1 MYSRKFLYLFGLAA
15 IALSPIADTA
25 PAATAATRDKAFF
38 ESVAG
43 SWRGPGEIVAGKY
56 KGTKFTCNLIGEPV
70 TDGNG
75 TGVKLDGTCRVG
87 VFKQP
92 MTALI
97 TQSGSS
103 YKGKFLDGAAG
114 KGLDVVSG
122 TVTDDTVVVGLNRA
136 KLNGAMIARVRDD
149 KTMNVTVSVKVES
162 QMIPVIGLT
171 LSRQLD
177 EITVGSVQ

>member
-1 MYSRKFLYLFGLAA
+1 MYLRKLLFVCGLAA
-15 IALSPIADTA
+15 VALSPMADVT

-56 KGTKFTCNLIGEPV
+56 KGTKFTCNLVGSSV
-70 TDGNG
+70 TDG
-75 TGVKLDGTCRVG
+75 TGIKLDGSCRVG

-92 MTALI
+92 MTATI

-103 YKGKFLDGAAG
+103 YKGQFLDGAAG

-122 TVTDDTVVVGLNRA
+122 TVTPDTVVAVYDRQSLLNHMLRPKLPRA
-136 KLNGAMIARVRDD
+136 KTVR
-149 KTMNVTVSVKVES
+149 
-162 QMIPVIGLT
+162 GLPR
-171 LSRQLD
+171 LLLRSRFLVLQHL
-177 EITVGSVQ
+177 

>member
-1 MYSRKFLYLFGLAA
+1 MYSRKFLFVCGLAA
-15 IALSPIADTA
+15 AALSPVADVA

-43 SWRGPGEIVAGKY
+43 AWKGPGEIVAGKY
-56 KGTKFTCNLIGEPV
+56 KGTKFTCNLIGEP
-70 TDGNG
+70 
-75 TGVKLDGTCRVG
+75 TGDSNAGIKLDGTCRVG

-92 MTALI
+92 MTAVI
-97 TQSGSS
+97 SQSGSS

-122 TVTDDTVVVGLNRA
+122 AVTEDTVVVGINRA

-171 LSRQLD
+171 LTRQVD
-177 EITVGSVQ
+177 EMAVGSIQ

>member
-1 MYSRKFLYLFGLAA
+1 MYSRKFLIICGLAA
-15 IALSPIADTA
+15 AALSPVADVA

-38 ESVAG
+38 DSVTG
-43 SWRGPGEIVAGKY
+43 SWKGPGEIVAGKY
-56 KGTKFTCNLIGEPV
+56 KGTKFTCNLVGEP
-70 TDGNG
+70 
-75 TGVKLDGTCRVG
+75 TGDSGAGIKLDGTCRVG

-92 MTALI
+92 MTAVI
-97 TQSGSS
+97 SQSGST

-122 TVTDDTVVVGLNRA
+122 AVSEDTVVVGINRA

-171 LSRQLD
+171 LTRQVD
-177 EITVGSVQ
+177 EMAVGSIE

>member
-1 MYSRKFLYLFGLAA
+1 MYSRKFLIICGLAA
-15 IALSPIADTA
+15 AALSPVADVA

-38 ESVAG
+38 DSVTG
-43 SWRGPGEIVAGKY
+43 SWKGPGEIVAGKY
-56 KGTKFTCNLIGEPV
+56 KGTKFTCNLVGEP
-70 TDGNG
+70 
-75 TGVKLDGTCRVG
+75 TGDSSAGIKLDGTCRVG

-92 MTALI
+92 MTAVI
-97 TQSGSS
+97 SQSGSS

-122 TVTDDTVVVGLNRA
+122 AVSEDTVVVGINRA

-162 QMIPVIGLT
+162 QMVPVIGLT
-171 LSRQLD
+171 LTRQVD
-177 EITVGSVQ
+177 EMAVGSIQ

>member
-1 MYSRKFLYLFGLAA
+1 MYSRKFLIICGLAA
-15 IALSPIADTA
+15 AALSPVADVA

-38 ESVAG
+38 DSVTG
-43 SWRGPGEIVAGKY
+43 SWKGPGEIVAGKY
-56 KGTKFTCNLIGEPV
+56 KGTKFTCNLVGEP
-70 TDGNG
+70 
-75 TGVKLDGTCRVG
+75 TGDSGAGIKLDGTCRVG

-92 MTALI
+92 MTAVI
-97 TQSGSS
+97 SQSGST

-122 TVTDDTVVVGLNRA
+122 AVSEDTVVVGINRA

-171 LSRQLD
+171 LTRQVD
-177 EITVGSVQ
+177 EMAVGSIQ

>member
-1 MYSRKFLYLFGLAA
+1 MYSRKFLIICGLAA
-15 IALSPIADTA
+15 AALSPVADVA

-38 ESVAG
+38 DSVAG

-56 KGTKFTCNLIGEPV
+56 KGTKFTCNLIGEP
-70 TDGNG
+70 
-75 TGVKLDGTCRVG
+75 TGDSGAGIKLDGTCRVG

-92 MTALI
+92 MTAVI
-97 TQSGSS
+97 SQSGST

-122 TVTDDTVVVGLNRA
+122 AVSEDTVVVGINRA

-162 QMIPVIGLT
+162 QMVPVIGLT
-171 LSRQLD
+171 LTRQVD
-177 EITVGSVQ
+177 EMAVGSIE

>member
-1 MYSRKFLYLFGLAA
+1 MYSRKFLFVCGLAA
-15 IALSPIADTA
+15 VALSPVADVA

-43 SWRGPGEIVAGKY
+43 TWKGPGEIVAGKY
-56 KGTKFTCNLIGEPV
+56 KGTKFTCNLIGSPT
-70 TDGNG
+70 TDTSAGI
-75 TGVKLDGTCRVG
+75 KLDGTCRVG

-92 MTALI
+92 MTAVI
-97 TQSGSS
+97 SQSGGT

-122 TVTDDTVVVGLNRA
+122 AVTADTVVVGINRA

-149 KTMNVTVSVKVES
+149 RTMNVTVSVKVES

-171 LSRQLD
+171 LTRQVD
-177 EITVGSVQ
+177 EMAVGSIE

>member
-1 MYSRKFLYLFGLAA
+1 MYSRKFLIICGLATA
-15 IALSPIADTA
+15 ALSPVADVA

-38 ESVAG
+38 DSVAG
-43 SWRGPGEIVAGKY
+43 SWKGPGEIVAGKY
-56 KGTKFTCNLIGEPV
+56 KGTKFTCNLIGEP
-70 TDGNG
+70 
-75 TGVKLDGTCRVG
+75 TGDSGAGIKLDGTCRVG

-92 MTALI
+92 MTAVI
-97 TQSGSS
+97 SQSGST

-122 TVTDDTVVVGLNRA
+122 AVSEDTVVVGINRA

-171 LSRQLD
+171 LTRQVD
-177 EITVGSVQ
+177 EMAVGSIQ

>member
-1 MYSRKFLYLFGLAA
+1 MYSRKLLIICGLAA
-15 IALSPIADTA
+15 AALSPVADVA

-38 ESVAG
+38 DSVTG
-43 SWRGPGEIVAGKY
+43 SWKGPGEIVAGKY
-56 KGTKFTCNLIGEPV
+56 KGTKFTCNLIGEP
-70 TDGNG
+70 
-75 TGVKLDGTCRVG
+75 TGDSGAGIKLDGTCRVG

-92 MTALI
+92 MTAVI
-97 TQSGSS
+97 SQSGST

-122 TVTDDTVVVGLNRA
+122 AVSEDTVVVGINRA

-171 LSRQLD
+171 LTRQVD
-177 EITVGSVQ
+177 EMAVGSIE

>member
-1 MYSRKFLYLFGLAA
+1 MYSRKFLIVCGLAA
-15 IALSPIADTA
+15 AASSPVADVA

-38 ESVAG
+38 DSVAG
-43 SWRGPGEIVAGKY
+43 SWKGPGEIVAGKY
-56 KGTKFTCNLIGEPV
+56 KGTKFTCNLIGEP
-70 TDGNG
+70 
-75 TGVKLDGTCRVG
+75 TGDSSAGIKLDGTCRVG

-92 MTALI
+92 MTAVI
-97 TQSGSS
+97 SQSGSS

-122 TVTDDTVVVGLNRA
+122 AVSEDTVVVGINRA

-171 LSRQLD
+171 LTRQVD
-177 EITVGSVQ
+177 EMAVGSIQ

>member
-1 MYSRKFLYLFGLAA
+1 MYSRKFLIICGLAA
-15 IALSPIADTA
+15 AALSPVADVA

-38 ESVAG
+38 DSVTGA
-43 SWRGPGEIVAGKY
+43 WKGPGEIVAGKY
-56 KGTKFTCNLIGEPV
+56 KGTKFTCNLVGEP
-70 TDGNG
+70 
-75 TGVKLDGTCRVG
+75 TGDSGAGIKLDGTCRVG

-92 MTALI
+92 MTAVI
-97 TQSGSS
+97 SQSGST

-122 TVTDDTVVVGLNRA
+122 AVSEDTVVVGINRA

-171 LSRQLD
+171 LTRQVD
-177 EITVGSVQ
+177 EMAVGSIE

>member
-1 MYSRKFLYLFGLAA
+1 MYSRKFLIVCGLAA
-15 IALSPIADTA
+15 AALSPVADVA

-38 ESVAG
+38 DSVAG
-43 SWRGPGEIVAGKY
+43 SWKGPGEIVAGKY
-56 KGTKFTCNLIGEPV
+56 KGTKFTCNLIGEP
-70 TDGNG
+70 
-75 TGVKLDGTCRVG
+75 TGDSSAGIKLDGTCRVG

-92 MTALI
+92 MTAVI
-97 TQSGSS
+97 SQSGST

-122 TVTDDTVVVGLNRA
+122 AVSEDTVVVGINRA

-162 QMIPVIGLT
+162 QMVPVIGLT
-171 LSRQLD
+171 LTRQVD
-177 EITVGSVQ
+177 EMAVGSIE

>member
-1 MYSRKFLYLFGLAA
+1 MYSRKFLIVCGLAA
-15 IALSPIADTA
+15 AALSPVADVA

-38 ESVAG
+38 DSVAG
-43 SWRGPGEIVAGKY
+43 SWKGPGEIVAGKY
-56 KGTKFTCNLIGEPV
+56 KGTKFTCNLIGEP
-70 TDGNG
+70 
-75 TGVKLDGTCRVG
+75 TGDSSAGIKLDGTCRVG

-92 MTALI
+92 MTAVI
-97 TQSGSS
+97 SRSGST

-122 TVTDDTVVVGLNRA
+122 AVSEDTVVVGINRA

-162 QMIPVIGLT
+162 QMVPVIGLT
-171 LSRQLD
+171 LTRQVD
-177 EITVGSVQ
+177 EMAVGSVE

>member
-1 MYSRKFLYLFGLAA
+1 MYSRKFLIVCGLAA
-15 IALSPIADTA
+15 AALSPVADVA

-38 ESVAG
+38 DSVAG
-43 SWRGPGEIVAGKY
+43 SWKGPGEIVAGKY
-56 KGTKFTCNLIGEPV
+56 KGTKFTCNLIGEP
-70 TDGNG
+70 
-75 TGVKLDGTCRVG
+75 TGDSSAGIKLDGTCRVG

-92 MTALI
+92 MTAVI
-97 TQSGSS
+97 SQSGAS

-122 TVTDDTVVVGLNRA
+122 AVSEDTVVVGINRA

-162 QMIPVIGLT
+162 QMVPVIGLT
-171 LSRQLD
+171 LTRQVD
-177 EITVGSVQ
+177 EMAVGSVE

>member
-1 MYSRKFLYLFGLAA
+1 MYLRKLLFVCGLAA
-15 IALSPIADTA
+15 VALSPMADVT

-56 KGTKFTCNLIGEPV
+56 KGTKFTCNLIGEP
-70 TDGNG
+70 
-75 TGVKLDGTCRVG
+75 TGDSGAGIKLDGTCRVG

-92 MTALI
+92 MTAVI
-97 TQSGSS
+97 SQSGST

-122 TVTDDTVVVGLNRA
+122 AVSEDTVVVGINRA

-171 LSRQLD
+171 LTRQVD
-177 EITVGSVQ
+177 EMAVGSIQ

>member
-1 MYSRKFLYLFGLAA
+1 MYSRKFLIICGLAA
-15 IALSPIADTA
+15 AALSPVADVA

-38 ESVAG
+38 DSVTG
-43 SWRGPGEIVAGKY
+43 SWKGPGEIVAGKY
-56 KGTKFTCNLIGEPV
+56 KGTKFTCNLVGEP
-70 TDGNG
+70 
-75 TGVKLDGTCRVG
+75 TGDSSAGIKLDGTCRVG

-92 MTALI
+92 MTAVI
-97 TQSGSS
+97 SQSGST

-122 TVTDDTVVVGLNRA
+122 AVSEDTVVVGINRA

-171 LSRQLD
+171 LTRQVD
-177 EITVGSVQ
+177 EMAVGSIQ

>member
-1 MYSRKFLYLFGLAA
+1 MYSRKFLLLFGLAA
-15 IALSPIADTA
+15 VALSPAADMA
-25 PAATAATRDKAFF
+25 SSATAATRDKAFF

-43 SWRGPGEIVAGKY
+43 TWRGPGEIVAGKY
-56 KGTKFTCNLIGEPV
+56 KGTKFTCNLVGEPV
-70 TDGNG
+70 SAGG
-75 TGVKLDGTCRVG
+75 AGIKLDGSCRVG

-92 MTALI
+92 MTAVI
-97 TQSGSS
+97 SQSGST
-103 YKGKFLDGAAG
+103 YKGKFLDGAEG

-122 TVTDDTVVVGLNRA
+122 AVTADTVVVGINRS

-171 LSRQLD
+171 LTRQVD
-177 EITVGSVQ
+177 EMAVGSIQ

>member
-1 MYSRKFLYLFGLAA
+1 MYSRKFLIVCGLAA
-15 IALSPIADTA
+15 AALSPVADVA

-38 ESVAG
+38 DSVAG
-43 SWRGPGEIVAGKY
+43 SWKGPGEIVAGKY
-56 KGTKFTCNLIGEPV
+56 KGTKFTCNLIGEP
-70 TDGNG
+70 
-75 TGVKLDGTCRVG
+75 TGDSSAGIKLDGTCRVG

-92 MTALI
+92 MTAVI
-97 TQSGSS
+97 SQSGSS

-114 KGLDVVSG
+114 RGLDVVSG
-122 TVTDDTVVVGLNRA
+122 AVSEDTVVVGINRA

-171 LSRQLD
+171 LTRQVD
-177 EITVGSVQ
+177 EMAVGSIQ

>member
-1 MYSRKFLYLFGLAA
+1 MYSRKFLFVCGLAA
-15 IALSPIADTA
+15 AALSPVADVA

-38 ESVAG
+38 DSVAG
-43 SWRGPGEIVAGKY
+43 SWKGPGEIVAGKY
-56 KGTKFTCNLIGEPV
+56 KGTKFTCNLIGEP
-70 TDGNG
+70 
-75 TGVKLDGTCRVG
+75 TGDSSAGIKLDGTCRVG

-92 MTALI
+92 MTAVI
-97 TQSGSS
+97 SQSGST

-122 TVTDDTVVVGLNRA
+122 AVSEDTVVVGINRA

-171 LSRQLD
+171 LTRQVD
-177 EITVGSVQ
+177 EMAVGSIQ

>member
-1 MYSRKFLYLFGLAA
+1 MYSRKFLIVCGLAA
-15 IALSPIADTA
+15 AALSPVADVA

-38 ESVAG
+38 DSVAG
-43 SWRGPGEIVAGKY
+43 SWKGPGEIVAGKY
-56 KGTKFTCNLIGEPV
+56 KGTKFTCSLIGEP
-70 TDGNG
+70 
-75 TGVKLDGTCRVG
+75 TGDSSAGIKLDGTCRVG

-92 MTALI
+92 MTAVI
-97 TQSGSS
+97 SQSGSS

-122 TVTDDTVVVGLNRA
+122 AVSEDTVVVGINRA

-171 LSRQLD
+171 LTRQVD
-177 EITVGSVQ
+177 EMAVGSIQ

>member
-1 MYSRKFLYLFGLAA
+1 MYSRKFLFVCGLAA
-15 IALSPIADTA
+15 AALSPVADVA
-25 PAATAATRDKAFF
+25 SNATAATRDKAFF

-43 SWRGPGEIVAGKY
+43 TWKGPGEIVAGKY
-56 KGTKFTCNLIGEPV
+56 KGTKFTCNLVGSPTEDSSAGI
-70 TDGNG
+70 
-75 TGVKLDGTCRVG
+75 KLDGTCRVG

-92 MTALI
+92 MTAVI
-97 TQSGSS
+97 SQSGST
-103 YKGKFLDGAAG
+103 YKGKFLDGAEG

-122 TVTDDTVVVGLNRA
+122 AVTDDTVVVGINRA

-171 LSRQLD
+171 LTRQVD
-177 EITVGSVQ
+177 EMAVGSIQ

>member
-1 MYSRKFLYLFGLAA
+1 MYSRKFLIICGLAA
-15 IALSPIADTA
+15 AALSPVADVA

-38 ESVAG
+38 DSVTG
-43 SWRGPGEIVAGKY
+43 SWKGPGEIVAGKY
-56 KGTKFTCNLIGEPV
+56 KGTKFTCNLIGEP
-70 TDGNG
+70 
-75 TGVKLDGTCRVG
+75 TGDSGAGIKLDGTCRVG

-92 MTALI
+92 MTAVI
-97 TQSGSS
+97 SQSGSS

-122 TVTDDTVVVGLNRA
+122 AVSEDTVVVGINRA

-171 LSRQLD
+171 LTRQVD
-177 EITVGSVQ
+177 EMAVGSIQ

>member
-1 MYSRKFLYLFGLAA
+1 MYSRKFLIVCGLAA
-15 IALSPIADTA
+15 VALSPVADVA

-38 ESVAG
+38 DSVAG
-43 SWRGPGEIVAGKY
+43 SWKGPGEIVAGKY
-56 KGTKFTCNLIGEPV
+56 KGTKFTCNLIGEP
-70 TDGNG
+70 
-75 TGVKLDGTCRVG
+75 TGDSSAGIKLDGTCRVG

-92 MTALI
+92 MTAVI
-97 TQSGSS
+97 SQSGSS

-122 TVTDDTVVVGLNRA
+122 AVSEDTVVVGINRA

-171 LSRQLD
+171 LTRQVD
-177 EITVGSVQ
+177 EMAVGSIQ

>member
-1 MYSRKFLYLFGLAA
+1 MYSRKFLFVCGLAA
-15 IALSPIADTA
+15 AALSPVADVA

-43 SWRGPGEIVAGKY
+43 SWKGPGEIVAGKY
-56 KGTKFTCNLIGEPV
+56 KGTKFTCNLIGEP
-70 TDGNG
+70 
-75 TGVKLDGTCRVG
+75 TGDSNAGIKLDGTCRVG

-92 MTALI
+92 MTAVI
-97 TQSGSS
+97 SQAGST

-122 TVTDDTVVVGLNRA
+122 AVTEDTVVVGINRA

-149 KTMNVTVSVKVES
+149 KTMNITVSVKVES

-171 LSRQLD
+171 LTRQVD
-177 EITVGSVQ
+177 EMAVGSIQ

>member
-1 MYSRKFLYLFGLAA
+1 MYSRKFLIVCGLAA
-15 IALSPIADTA
+15 AALSPVADVA

-38 ESVAG
+38 DSVAG
-43 SWRGPGEIVAGKY
+43 SWKGPGEIVAGKY
-56 KGTKFTCNLIGEPV
+56 KGTKFTCNLIGEP
-70 TDGNG
+70 
-75 TGVKLDGTCRVG
+75 TGDSSAGIKLDGTCRVG

-92 MTALI
+92 MTAI
-97 TQSGSS
+97 ISQSGSS

-122 TVTDDTVVVGLNRA
+122 AVSEDTVVVGINRA

-171 LSRQLD
+171 LTRQVD
-177 EITVGSVQ
+177 EMAVGSIQ

>member
-1 MYSRKFLYLFGLAA
+1 MYSRKFLIVCGLAA
-15 IALSPIADTA
+15 AALSPVADVA

-38 ESVAG
+38 DSVAG
-43 SWRGPGEIVAGKY
+43 SWKGPGEIVAGKY
-56 KGTKFTCNLIGEPV
+56 KGTKFTCNLIGEP
-70 TDGNG
+70 
-75 TGVKLDGTCRVG
+75 TGDSSAGIKLDGTCRVG

-92 MTALI
+92 MTAVI
-97 TQSGSS
+97 SQSGSS

-122 TVTDDTVVVGLNRA
+122 AVSEDTVVVGINRA

-162 QMIPVIGLT
+162 QMVPVIGLT
-171 LSRQLD
+171 LTRQVD
-177 EITVGSVQ
+177 EMAVGSIE

>member
-1 MYSRKFLYLFGLAA
+1 MYSRKFLIVCSLAA
-15 IALSPIADTA
+15 AALSPVADVA

-38 ESVAG
+38 DSVAG
-43 SWRGPGEIVAGKY
+43 SWKGPGEIVAGKY
-56 KGTKFTCNLIGEPV
+56 KGTKFTCNLIGEP
-70 TDGNG
+70 
-75 TGVKLDGTCRVG
+75 TGDSSAGIKLDGTCRVG

-92 MTALI
+92 MTAVI
-97 TQSGSS
+97 SQSGST

-122 TVTDDTVVVGLNRA
+122 AVSEDTVVVGINRA

-162 QMIPVIGLT
+162 QMVPVIGLT
-171 LSRQLD
+171 LTRQVD
-177 EITVGSVQ
+177 EMAVGSIE